1 MDANISRVLR
11 LFRLSVPPLFFVLA
25 CYVLLGEHVF
35 GLAYVVGNRLKP
47 RMRAT
52 LRGLYRL
59 GSAIVAFGIHAYL
72 WYACADEETSLCPP
86 THYGER
92 NCLAITSVS
101 ALYCGATLL
110 AERWANPML
119 HLNQPTGL
127 KVRACAAAGLMLT
140 WITIADQQL
149 CAQLLL
155 LLFTSR
161 RTLVHFPAVEQAYA
175 LCIKLYTMLHMCRVL
190 THQCEAVP
198 KLAVA
203 TVAAMAVL

>member
-1 MDANISRVLR
+1 
-11 LFRLSVPPLFFVLA
+11 
-25 CYVLLGEHVF
+25 
-35 GLAYVVGNRLKP
+35 
-47 RMRAT
+47 
-52 LRGLYRL
+52 
-59 GSAIVAFGIHAYL
+59 
-72 WYACADEETSLCPP
+72 
-86 THYGER
+86 
-92 NCLAITSVS
+92 
-101 ALYCGATLL
+101 
-110 AERWANPML
+110 
-119 HLNQPTGL
+119 
-127 KVRACAAAGLMLT
+127 MLT

-161 RTLVHFPAVEQAYA
+161 RALVHFPAVDKAYA